1 LAKAK
6 KNTEK
11 EDSIAEALDKA
22 GIAYEREFKGIEGR
36 QFRFDFAIPSLKI
49 AIEYEGGVFRK
60 KSRHTS
66 AFGYSSDCKKYN
78 LDADIFILT
87 NKSSMNKIVFCSN
100 SLNKNKLENL
110 FFLQNP
116 MRFQFTCIGQ
126 KLIYL

>member
-11 EDSIAEALDKA
+11 EDLIAEALDKA

-78 LDADIFILT
+78 LAALRGWAVLRYSTVETKELFWLDSVITEVKELISLR
-87 NKSSMNKIVFCSN
+87 KI
-100 SLNKNKLENL
+100 
-110 FFLQNP
+110 
-116 MRFQFTCIGQ
+116 
-126 KLIYL
+126 